1 MKSFLTWITAV
12 VIGGSVGYGVSFF
25 LDAGIAL
32 PIAVGV
38 LIGSS
43 AGITINIHRD
53 DELDIPP
60 DEDQAVEE

>member
-12 VIGGSVGYGVSFF
+12 VIGASLGYGTSFF
-25 LDAGIAL
+25 LEVGVAL

-43 AGITINIHRD
+43 VGITMNIHRD
-53 DELDIPP
+53 DDYDIPP
-60 DEDQAVEE
+60 DEDLPV